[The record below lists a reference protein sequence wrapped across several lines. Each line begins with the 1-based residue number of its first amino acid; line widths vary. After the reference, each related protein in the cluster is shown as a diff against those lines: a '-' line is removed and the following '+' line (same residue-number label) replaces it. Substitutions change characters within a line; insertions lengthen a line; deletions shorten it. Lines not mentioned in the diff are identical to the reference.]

1 MIYEPCVILKPEM
14 CQIADSA
21 RVDSF
26 VKIEG
31 GQGVII
37 GDCVHVGSFCHIN
50 IGGGRVVIGEHAA
63 MGSGAKI
70 LGGSNTEGG
79 LSMSAASP
87 AELQHIER
95 STITQI
101 DDFAFLATNSV
112 VLPGVHVGR
121 GAILAAGGVATKD
134 IPPWQIWGGVPARF
148 IRHRQG
154 TNVKGVDL

>member
-1 MIYEPCVILKPEM
+1 MIHEPCVILKPDM
-14 CQIADSA
+14 CQIAESA

-37 GDCVHVGSFCHIN
+37 GECVHICSFCHVN
-50 IGGGRVVIGEHAA
+50 GGGGRVILGDHVGLA
-63 MGSGAKI
+63 SGAKV

-87 AELQHIER
+87 ANIQHVDR
-95 STITQI
+95 STTTQI
-101 DDFAFLATNSV
+101 DDFAFLGTNSV

-134 IPPWQIWGGVPARF
+134 IPEWQIWGGVPARY
-148 IRHRQG
+148 IRQRQG